1 MSKYTLFILFLFT
14 TIFRPNPIDQI
25 SFFIMADDLGIET
38 LGCYGGAS
46 YDTPNLDRLAA
57 EGVRFDDAHSVP
69 LCTPTRV
76 ALMTG
81 KYNFRN
87 WLAFGILDPEA
98 KTFGHWFSE
107 AGYKTCISG
116 KWQLRS
122 YNPRIFNPS
131 GHNRGMRADDSGFH
145 EYFLWHTEHTED
157 KASRFR
163 IRVSKQMKYLTD
175 TEGKYGPDLYV
186 DYIND
191 FVERNQNDP
200 FFVYYPMA
208 LTRPLQPDSGFRRLA
223 KRGSIRVESR

>member
-1 MSKYTLFILFLFT
+1 MSKYTPFILFLFT
-14 TIFRPNPIDQI
+14 IIVQAESDRPNII
-25 SFFIMADDLGIET
+25 LIMADDLGIEM

-46 YDTPNLDRLAA
+46 YDTPNLNRLAA

-98 KTFGHWFSE
+98 RTFGHWFSE

-122 YNPRIFNPS
+122 YNPPDFQPEWR
-131 GHNRGMRADDSGFH
+131 NRGMRADDSGFH

-157 KASRFR
+157 KASRFPDPR
-163 IRVSKQMKYLTD
+163 IQPNGKYLTD
-175 TEGKYGPDLYV
+175 TEGTLPTSGGTNADLW
-186 DYIND
+186 
-191 FVERNQNDP
+191 VEQDSFRTTHNPEENLP
-200 FFVYYPMA
+200 LSPGHFPSPSYPRS
-208 LTRPLQPDSGFRRLA
+208 T
-223 KRGSIRVESR
+223 